1 METNITTE
9 EKIIRIIRLQHQIDE
24 LDKSISELKESVMA
38 DMDLAG
44 VKSLDTDEANV
55 TKISKVNYSYVD
67 ELAIMSYLKDNGLDN
82 YLETKIRKTDLN
94 KELSKRGSL
103 CESLSGKF
111 FTSETPYLKIKEKAS
126 L

>member
-1 METNITTE
+1 MEMNITTE
-9 EKIIRIIRLQHQIDE
+9 EKIIQIIRLQHQMDE

-44 VKSLDTDEANV
+44 VKSLDTNEANV
-55 TKISKVNYSYVD
+55 TKISKMNYSYVD
-67 ELAIMSYLKDNGLDN
+67 ESAIMAYLKANGLDN

-94 KELSKRGSL
+94 KELSKKGSL

-111 FTSETPYLKIKEKAS
+111 STSETPYLKIKEKAS